1 MTNKKLKVG
10 MITMHRVVNYG
21 SVLQAY
27 ATQQILER
35 IGCNC
40 EIIDYVFPNSYHFTQ
55 GYACHSMTWKNRIA
69 KVLWLKKHWRLT
81 NKFER
86 FWHQYLHLSRCYPS
100 RDSIMQNPPCYDVYL
115 TGSDQVW
122 NPRHMKGD
130 DVFLLSFVPNG
141 MRLVSYASSFACSSL
156 TDDVARAYAP
166 LLKRYEALS
175 VREENGRAL
184 VRQLTGRDAFVGLD
198 PTLLLDASEWRML
211 ADGQRNPYQGRK
223 YILLY
228 MMSYAFNPA
237 PYIYRLLEHLQ
248 CITGMEIITFT
259 PIPAEMNLRHV
270 TVMDE
275 SSPITFLQLFDV
287 ASCVVT
293 SSFHGTAFAVNF
305 GKPLY
310 SLVDSNYSEG
320 DDRQSSLLKEL
331 RLDNC
336 IIKMN
341 TELEKIPVL
350 DKVNTI
356 DAIAILSTMRDD
368 CVEYL
373 HNGLIEL

>member
-1 MTNKKLKVG
+1 MANKILKVG
-10 MITMHRVVNYG
+10 ILTMHRVDNYG
-21 SVLQAY
+21 SVLQAC
-27 ATQQILER
+27 ATQRIVER
-35 IGCNC
+35 MGCDC
-40 EIIDYVFPNSYHFTQ
+40 EIIDYVFPNTFHFAQ
-55 GYACHSMTWKNRIA
+55 GYTRHRMTWKNRIA
-69 KVLWLKKHWRLT
+69 KALWLKKHWRLA
-81 NKFER
+81 NRFER
-86 FWHQYLHLSRCYPS
+86 FRRQYLHLSRCYPS
-100 RDSIMQNPPCYDVYL
+100 RESIMQDPSCYDVYL

-130 DVFLLSFVPNG
+130 DVFLLSFAPNG

-156 TDDVARAYAP
+156 PDDMAGAYAP

-175 VREENGRAL
+175 VRERNGRAL
-184 VRQLTGRDAFVGLD
+184 VRQLIGRDAFVGLD
-198 PTLLLDASEWRML
+198 PTLLLDVAEWRTL

-228 MMSYAFNPA
+228 MMSYAFNPT
-237 PYIYRLLEHLQ
+237 PYIYRLLEYLQ
-248 CITGMEIITFT
+248 RTTGMEIITFT
-259 PIPAEMNLRHV
+259 PISTEMNLSHV

-275 SSPITFLQLFDV
+275 SSPITFLQLFDA

-310 SLVDSNYSEG
+310 SLVYDNCSEG

-341 TELEKIPVL
+341 TELEKVPEMR
-350 DKVNTI
+350 KVKTLSAQLILEEVRSRSI
-356 DAIAILSTMRDD
+356 D
-368 CVEYL
+368 YL
-373 HNGLIEL
+373 KKSLGV

>member
-10 MITMHRVVNYG
+10 VITMHRVVNYG

-40 EIIDYVFPNSYHFTQ
+40 EIIDYVFPNSYHFLQ

-86 FWHQYLHLSRCYPS
+86 FWHQYLHLSCRYPS

-184 VRQLTGRDAFVGLD
+184 VRQLTERDAFVGLD

-211 ADGQRNPYQGRK
+211 AGGQRNPYQGRK

-237 PYIYRLLEHLQ
+237 PYIYQLLEHLQ
-248 CITGMEIITFT
+248 RITGMEVITFT

-331 RLDNC
+331 RLDDC

-341 TELEKIPVL
+341 TELEKIPGVREISTTSAL
-350 DKVNTI
+350 SSLE
-356 DAIAILSTMRDD
+356 DARNRS
-368 CVEYL
+368 VEYL
-373 HNGLIEL
+373 RKTFVL